1 MKNEDYEYPDETL
14 DPMTRGQ
21 DDMRGRIATVGI
33 AVAAREVAEAYAP
46 PFDLDAHARLQGIIR
61 AAYEA
66 GQLDG
71 ITNKT
76 ERVF

>member
-1 MKNEDYEYPDETL
+1 MKNEAYEYPDETL

-33 AVAAREVAEAYAP
+33 GRAAFEVAQTYAP
-46 PFDLDAHARLQGIIR
+46 PFDIDSHARLQGIIL
-61 AAYEA
+61 AAFEA

-71 ITNKT
+71 ITNK
-76 ERVF
+76 ERVY

>member
-1 MKNEDYEYPDETL
+1 MQEETQ
-14 DPMTRGQ
+14 DHMTRGN
-21 DDMRGRIATVGI
+21 DDMRGRIHTVGV

-46 PFDLDAHARLQGIIR
+46 PFDLDAHARIQGIIR

-76 ERVF
+76 ERVY